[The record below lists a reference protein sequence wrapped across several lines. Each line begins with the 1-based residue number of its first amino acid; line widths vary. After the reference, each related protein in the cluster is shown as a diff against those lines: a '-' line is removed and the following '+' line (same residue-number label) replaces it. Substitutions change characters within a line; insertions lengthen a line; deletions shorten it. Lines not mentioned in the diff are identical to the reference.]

1 MKGKKITEESSNQFH
16 YYQINYNI
24 SYVFFMAREES
35 LLFFFALTYILFISH
50 KGDNTLLYPPWLSS
64 LKQQSFTLSSLAISS
79 KAISICSLFLGYIL
93 EGGNPLLSPYWLLP
107 SENPFFSLLVSCSI
121 FPLLVGWTLR
131 PKPSKLL

>member
-1 MKGKKITEESSNQFH
+1 MGKKITKESSNQFH

-24 SYVFFMAREES
+24 SCVCFMAREES
-35 LLFFFALTYILFISH
+35 LLFFFIHTYILFTSH

-64 LKQQSFTLSSLAISS
+64 LKRQSFTLSSLAISS

-93 EGGNPLLSPYWLLP
+93 KGGNPLLSPYWLLP

-121 FPLLVGWTLR
+121 FPLLIGWTLR
-131 PKPSKLL
+131 PKPSKFL